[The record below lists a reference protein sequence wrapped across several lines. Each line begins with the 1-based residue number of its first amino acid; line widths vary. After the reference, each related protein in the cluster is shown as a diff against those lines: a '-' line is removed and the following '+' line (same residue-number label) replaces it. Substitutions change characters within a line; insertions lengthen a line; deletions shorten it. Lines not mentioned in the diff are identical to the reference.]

1 VDLRSFPTRDFDQDA
16 PHGLGSRR
24 EKVAPAVPMLSP
36 VYVHEAEIG
45 FMNQGSGI
53 EGLAGPLSREFLCGQ
68 AAKLGVD
75 QRE

>member
-1 VDLRSFPTRDFDQDA
+1 
-16 PHGLGSRR
+16 
-24 EKVAPAVPMLSP
+24 MLSP